1 MPLRSYIAMQKG
13 NGEKTVSYWQSNE
26 IKRLYDVLVLQLIE
40 NRKWCQEV
48 KRSGRYKIF
57 QREAAPGGKYGY
69 KMIL

>member
-13 NGEKTVSYWQSNE
+13 KGEKTVSYWQSNE

-48 KRSGRYKIF
+48 KRSGRFKI
-57 QREAAPGGKYGY
+57 QDISKGSSTRGK
-69 KMIL
+69 IRL